1 VDLIENDPKAVAVCR
16 ANIEKVGIPGV
27 KVHALAVEKWLTQ
40 EVAPAPYDIVLIDPP
55 YSLANDRVEHV
66 LELLLS
72 QGLLSE
78 RALVSVERESKSP
91 AFAWPA
97 GYVAERER
105 AYGLAIVRYASKD
118 C

>member
-1 VDLIENDPKAVAVCR
+1 
-16 ANIEKVGIPGV
+16 
-27 KVHALAVEKWLTQ
+27 
-40 EVAPAPYDIVLIDPP
+40 
-55 YSLANDRVEHV
+55 
-66 LELLLS
+66 
-72 QGLLSE
+72 
-78 RALVSVERESKSP
+78 VERESKSP